1 MTPAERWPELTDERT
16 SGEAVED
23 QALAW
28 HLRLRDADADEWQ
41 EFTTWLA
48 QDPAHNDA
56 YEAVALRDAQLD
68 AVLAQASFPEPATQ
82 APSDVPGGPTVGPN
96 RMRWLALAASV
107 ALVVFLSV
115 RFLAPG
121 ADLYAIETAPG
132 KTRTIALAD
141 GGTIVVNGGSRI
153 LLDRKDERTADLV
166 RGEAHFTVVHN
177 AADPF
182 VVTIGESRLVDIGT
196 VFNVVRYGED
206 LRVAVAEGAVR
217 YEGQESVEL
226 AAGQAMHR
234 MADGRIEVVRQQ
246 VKAVGGWVGGTLV
259 YDRAPLAEIAAD
271 LTRTTGLAID
281 LAPGLEQRRFSGV
294 IQTRGDTAALRD
306 RVAAVLEL
314 TVDTNE
320 TGWTIRP

>member
-1 MTPAERWPELTDERT
+1 VSDQRT
-16 SGEAVED
+16 SGDAIEQ

-41 EFTTWLA
+41 EFTAWLT

-56 YEAVALRDAQLD
+56 YEAVALRDAQFD
-68 AVLAQASFPEPATQ
+68 EVLAQARFREPTIN
-82 APSDVPGGPTVGPN
+82 APSEAQDGQTAPPN

-107 ALVVFLSV
+107 GLVVFISV

-121 ADLYAIETAPG
+121 GDSYAIETRPG
-132 KTRTIALAD
+132 EMRTIALAD
-141 GGTIVVNGGSRI
+141 GGEIVVNGGSHI
-153 LLDRKDERTADLV
+153 VLDREDERIAELV
-166 RGEAHFTVVHN
+166 KGEAHFTVMHD

-196 VFNVVRYGED
+196 VFNVVRHGED

-217 YEGQESVEL
+217 YEGPESVEL

-234 MADGRIEVVRQQ
+234 MADGRVEVTPQKVT
-246 VKAVGGWVGGTLV
+246 AIGGWVDGTLV
-259 YDRAPLAEIAAD
+259 YDRAPLADIAAD
-271 LTRTTGLAID
+271 LTRTTGIAVD

-294 IQTRGDTAALRD
+294 IQTRSDPASLRE
-306 RVAAVLEL
+306 RVAAVLGL
-314 TVDTNE
+314 TVEADE
-320 TGWTIRP
+320 TGWTVRP